1 MKVTLKTMLAT
12 LLAIVTP
19 AFLWSQT
26 KPIPINVSLFN
37 ESTAIPFTRF
47 ITTPV
52 HPGIQ
57 VGTEFD
63 YNRKSHTRLFQT
75 SPISITIISHKASAF
90 IQSWDMNAGHRWV
103 SL

>member
-1 MKVTLKTMLAT
+1 MKVILKTMLAT

-19 AFLWSQT
+19 AFLLSQT

-52 HPGIQ
+52 HQAYRSEQSLTTTANRIR
-57 VGTEFD
+57 D
-63 YNRKSHTRLFQT
+63 YFRPSTH
-75 SPISITIISHKASAF
+75 PISITTI
-90 IQSWDMNAGHRWV
+90 WRRV
-103 SL
+103 